1 MLTKKRIKQ
10 TMVFFMASILIA
22 CEDFVEVDAPDYK
35 IIREDVFNSEETARS
50 AMTGIYNELF
60 RSSFSNGTQYSV
72 TVLGALSGNLL
83 MNIRETNLV
92 RMEFQQHE
100 ISAENTS
107 NLFLWTSAYNMIY
120 NTNAFL
126 EGLQSSETIGSEV
139 KNQLQGEAKFVRA
152 FTYFYLVNLYG
163 EVPLVLTTDYEQN
176 QLANRTHSEEIYA
189 QIILDL
195 EDAIENL
202 TDENEDI
209 RTKVNR
215 YTAMALLSRVHLY
228 NRQWQKAEELSSRVI
243 SNNSYILLEE
253 LSDVFLANSQ
263 EAIWQISPIGSG
275 ATTTHTNEGNFFV
288 IDPIFSFLAS
298 VQLNENFI
306 ANFND
311 DDLRLSNWIS
321 YNESLNAYFPF
332 KYKIWNSN
340 EQPSTEYSMVLR
352 LAEQFLIRAE
362 SRLMQDDHKG
372 AIDDINTIRNRAGL
386 APLSNTDNL
395 ETEVLLDEI
404 MEQRKKEFFTEWGHR
419 WLDLKRTDRYENIWE
434 DNPLWEDTDLHYPI
448 PAEERIK
455 NPNLTQ
461 NPGY

>member
-1 MLTKKRIKQ
+1 
-10 TMVFFMASILIA
+10 MVVFMASILIA

-176 QLANRTHSEEIYA
+176 QLANRTHSE
-189 QIILDL
+189 
-195 EDAIENL
+195 
-202 TDENEDI
+202 
-209 RTKVNR
+209 
-215 YTAMALLSRVHLY
+215 
-228 NRQWQKAEELSSRVI
+228 
-243 SNNSYILLEE
+243 
-253 LSDVFLANSQ
+253 
-263 EAIWQISPIGSG
+263 
-275 ATTTHTNEGNFFV
+275 
-288 IDPIFSFLAS
+288 
-298 VQLNENFI
+298 
-306 ANFND
+306 
-311 DDLRLSNWIS
+311 
-321 YNESLNAYFPF
+321 
-332 KYKIWNSN
+332 
-340 EQPSTEYSMVLR
+340 
-352 LAEQFLIRAE
+352 
-362 SRLMQDDHKG
+362 
-372 AIDDINTIRNRAGL
+372 
-386 APLSNTDNL
+386 
-395 ETEVLLDEI
+395 
-404 MEQRKKEFFTEWGHR
+404 
-419 WLDLKRTDRYENIWE
+419 
-434 DNPLWEDTDLHYPI
+434 
-448 PAEERIK
+448 
-455 NPNLTQ
+455 
-461 NPGY
+461 

>member
-1 MLTKKRIKQ
+1 MSPIILET
-10 TMVFFMASILIA
+10 FF
-22 CEDFVEVDAPDYK
+22 
-35 IIREDVFNSEETARS
+35 
-50 AMTGIYNELF
+50 
-60 RSSFSNGTQYSV
+60 
-72 TVLGALSGNLL
+72 
-83 MNIRETNLV
+83 
-92 RMEFQQHE
+92 
-100 ISAENTS
+100 
-107 NLFLWTSAYNMIY
+107 
-120 NTNAFL
+120 
-126 EGLQSSETIGSEV
+126 SEV
-139 KNQLQGEAKFVRA
+139 VSGLKN
-152 FTYFYLVNLYG
+152 NLD
-163 EVPLVLTTDYEQN
+163 V
-176 QLANRTHSEEIYA
+176 
-189 QIILDL
+189 
-195 EDAIENL
+195 
-202 TDENEDI
+202 
-209 RTKVNR
+209 
-215 YTAMALLSRVHLY
+215 ALY
-228 NRQWQKAEELSSRVI
+228 
-243 SNNSYILLEE
+243 
-253 LSDVFLANSQ
+253 DC
-263 EAIWQISPIGSG
+263 
-275 ATTTHTNEGNFFV
+275 NEGNFFI

-448 PAEERIK
+448 PTEERIK